1 VVDEGSGEVRKESS
15 PRRTG
20 IFRLPK
26 IANSVISGAALLIAG
41 ALWIGLDAEPGWP
54 GWFGTA
60 AGLLIIVRAGVGEK
74 G

>member
-1 VVDEGSGEVRKESS
+1 
-15 PRRTG
+15 
-20 IFRLPK
+20 
-26 IANSVISGAALLIAG
+26 VISGAALLIAG

-60 AGLLIIVRAGVGEK
+60 AGLLIIVSAGVGEK